1 MYMKEQSMTIKFEG
15 NSHQVDANT
24 LINVLIHYQNVIN
37 AANQIYGNGEREVKM
52 RVNAIEKGSF
62 VIDFSIVETLKG
74 LFSGTSIEYMAN
86 LFGVI
91 GGVFAMYKMLK
102 GRKAKEEDNIVINGN
117 VTIDKSIRKVYN
129 TPQVR
134 EAISKS
140 VETARDDDNVEGVSI
155 SLGEYVTTFSRAEFP
170 EYIYSDF
177 DDEDIPKERVHEQD
191 AILYITSLSFESKN
205 KWKFIYNGFPISITV
220 KDDALME
227 AIDQGE
233 RFGKGDA
240 LHVKLKVVQKYDD
253 NYNTYVNSSYKIVE
267 FYKHIDAPKQS
278 KLDFDK

>member
-1 MYMKEQSMTIKFEG
+1 VIP
-15 NSHQVDANT
+15 N
-24 LINVLIHYQNVIN
+24 INVVGKSFIAKLII
-37 AANQIYGNGEREVKM
+37 
-52 RVNAIEKGSF
+52 
-62 VIDFSIVETLKG
+62 FSNYFL
-74 LFSGTSIEYMAN
+74 
-86 LFGVI
+86 
-91 GGVFAMYKMLK
+91 
-102 GRKAKEEDNIVINGN
+102 
-117 VTIDKSIRKVYN
+117 
-129 TPQVR
+129 
-134 EAISKS
+134 
-140 VETARDDDNVEGVSI
+140 
-155 SLGEYVTTFSRAEFP
+155 
-170 EYIYSDF
+170 
-177 DDEDIPKERVHEQD
+177 
-191 AILYITSLSFESKN
+191 N

>member
-1 MYMKEQSMTIKFEG
+1 MKEQSMTIKFEG

-37 AANQIYGNGEREVKM
+37 TANQIYGNGEREVKM

-74 LFSGTSIEYMAN
+74 LFSGASVEYMAN

-91 GGVFAMYKMLK
+91 GGVFALYKMLK
-102 GRKAKEEDNIVINGN
+102 GKKATNGDITINGD
-117 VTIDKSIRKVYN
+117 VTIDKSIRKIYN
-129 TPQVR
+129 THEVR

-140 VETARDDDNVEGVSI
+140 VETAKEDDNVDGISI
-155 SLGEYVTTFSRAEFP
+155 TLGEYITTFSREEFT
-170 EYIYSDF
+170 EYIYNDF
-177 DDEDIPKERVHEQD
+177 DEENLPEERVQEQD

-205 KWKFIYNGFPISITV
+205 KWRFIYNGFPISITV
-220 KDDALME
+220 KDDALMD
-227 AIDQGE
+227 AIDKGE

-240 LHVKLKVVQKYDD
+240 LHVKLKIVQKYDD
-253 NYNTYVNSSYKIVE
+253 NFNTYVNSSYKILE
-267 FYKHIDAPKQS
+267 FYQHIDAPKQS
-278 KLDFDK
+278 RLNFE